1 MLPVPGMLHCLFR
14 LRPHN
19 GYMRLTEIQ
28 QSREF
33 PRIPFHPT
41 GDICVLMIPRADKS
55 KIILEQAAHADA
67 NTERRIDE
75 EPFNFRNTQREDQ
88 KDHE

>member
-1 MLPVPGMLHCLFR
+1 
-14 LRPHN
+14 
-19 GYMRLTEIQ
+19 
-28 QSREF
+28 
-33 PRIPFHPT
+33 
-41 GDICVLMIPRADKS
+41 MIPRADKS

-75 EPFNFRNTQREDQ
+75 EPFNFRNAQREDQ

>member
-1 MLPVPGMLHCLFR
+1 
-14 LRPHN
+14 
-19 GYMRLTEIQ
+19 
-28 QSREF
+28 
-33 PRIPFHPT
+33 
-41 GDICVLMIPRADKS
+41 MIPRADKS

-67 NTERRIDE
+67 YTERRIDE